1 MNIDKTGSI
10 AGALSIMRGE
20 LRKRISQSDA
30 NSDVQHSDSNS
41 LVVRSPHD
49 LRVLQADLVKI
60 VESVDIDNQSSIDI
74 AKPKIFRAILLWE
87 FGHSLRNNS
96 EWQTLMDRIQ
106 VIFDE
111 NKTLELDF
119 IDLIQELK
127 KSA

>member
-30 NSDVQHSDSNS
+30 NSDVQQSDPNS
-41 LVVRSPHD
+41 LVERSPHD
-49 LRVLQADLVKI
+49 LSVLQADLVKI
-60 VESVDIDNQSSIDI
+60 VESVDIDRQTSIDA

-87 FGHSLRNNS
+87 FGHSLRNHS

-106 VIFDE
+106 VIFQE
-111 NKTLELDF
+111 NKSLELEF

-127 KSA
+127 NSA